1 MAQGIVGRIIGR
13 GGETIRALQQA
24 SEAHIV
30 VNQNFPDGEPRQV
43 NISGRP
49 EAVERAVNMV
59 QELISGEPGSAQAII
74 QKVSPSRGVPERAAV
89 RLINIVLTAQR
100 SIQLVIGPSA
110 QRCPVHATQ
119 QCACC
124 PEASG
129 LCVVAC
135 SAGWRCCQCA
145 RECAVGCS
153 HLLIT
158 RAHMDQLP
166 LANIPE

>member
-1 MAQGIVGRIIGR
+1 VHEQGIVGRIIGR

-74 QKVSPSRGVPERAAV
+74 QKVSPSRGVPAV
-89 RLINIVLTAQR
+89 QVVCNTH
-100 SIQLVIGPSA
+100 SA
-110 QRCPVHATQ
+110 PAMPPGDVSNSSGVVHA
-119 QCACC
+119 
-124 PEASG
+124 P
-129 LCVVAC
+129 
-135 SAGWRCCQCA
+135 
-145 RECAVGCS
+145 
-153 HLLIT
+153 
-158 RAHMDQLP
+158 
-166 LANIPE
+166 